1 MAFKPGYTTRVLLG
15 PLNLTCEASSVS
27 TSLTVESLDTS
38 VLCDT
43 AKSSI
48 AGQDSSVFAA
58 SGPLNVDS
66 GVTDADPYDVFV
78 DFKSNNM
85 PITYAPEGLT
95 ALDPTWMVGSIETS
109 FETRATPGSV
119 VGWSLNAR
127 TNGNT
132 DMGFVL
138 EDLSDI
144 TTTGDGDA
152 RDLTASS
159 TNGGVAHLHVTAF
172 ATLTSDDI
180 IVEQSADGATGW
192 TTVATFSQVTGVG
205 SERVEIA
212 AGTSVARYLRVAHT
226 ISGSGSL
233 TYSVSFARR

>member
-1 MAFKPGYTTRVLLG
+1 MAFKPGYETRVLLG

-27 TSLTVESLDTS
+27 TSLTVESLDTT

-43 AKSSI
+43 AKTSI

-58 SGPLNVDS
+58 SGPLDVDS
-66 GVTDADPYDVFV
+66 GVGDTDPFDVMAA
-78 DFKSNNM
+78 FKFETM

-95 ALDPTWMVGSIETS
+95 ALDPVWMVETFESS

-132 DMGFVL
+132 DMGSVL
-138 EDLSDI
+138 EDLSDV
-144 TTTGDGDA
+144 TTSVDGDA

-159 TNGGVAHLHVTAF
+159 SNGGVAHLHVTAY

-180 IVEQSADGATGW
+180 LVEQSADGATGW
-192 TTVATFSQVTGVG
+192 TTIATFAQVTGVG

-212 AGTSVARYLRVAHT
+212 AGTSVAQYLRVTHT
-226 ISGSGSL
+226 VVGSGSL